1 MLCQKTRPI
10 LVHYREICAFYAKK
24 ADELSGI
31 VSCAPL
37 FSYTSPE
44 VPSFLTSLQVSAPFL
59 TLISV
64 SRHNGHRLESCIL
77 CISIALSS
85 FGVAWTCSIGPRRF
99 GPASG
104 RSP

>member
-1 MLCQKTRPI
+1 
-10 LVHYREICAFYAKK
+10 
-24 ADELSGI
+24 
-31 VSCAPL
+31 
-37 FSYTSPE
+37 
-44 VPSFLTSLQVSAPFL
+44 
-59 TLISV
+59 LISV
-64 SRHNGHRLESCIL
+64 RRHNGHRLESCIL